1 MSLSQAFA
9 TAFVGCLPQ
18 ADMAEW
24 LDGDA
29 ARHLYAMQPTQ
40 ARHLD
45 DILMVNWWQTD
56 AQGRNCIHMDHLL
69 GGSSTHCLR
78 FESGIRTPLHT
89 HDCVELLA
97 VVRGR
102 LLESIAGRDEEFQA
116 GEIALIDQR
125 SQHGEYLFAEDAQI
139 VFVNIATAFLDRSLL
154 VRAADP
160 QAQRFVKEVILSRKE
175 VFHFVRFVPKATG
188 GRLPDV
194 LERLMTEL
202 RERRPGYVNLSQGL
216 VERLLYLLPV
226 EYQLSLSQSEHEE
239 LRRRLFEDVRR
250 YLQQHY
256 ASVALSDLCREFHYQ
271 EDYFNR
277 LIRRCTGLT
286 YKGLLQDIRL
296 EKAREWLRTTSL
308 PVERIAR
315 DVGYANLGYF
325 YRLFLRKYGKTP
337 AACRE
342 RSD

>member
-1 MSLSQAFA
+1 MSLSQPFA
-9 TAFVGCLPQ
+9 TVFAGCQPQ
-18 ADMAEW
+18 ADMTDW
-24 LDGDA
+24 LRSEA
-29 ARHLYAMQPTQ
+29 ASRLYAIQPGQ

-56 AQGRNCIHMDHLL
+56 AQGRNCLHVDQLL
-69 GGSSTHCLR
+69 GGGTYCLR
-78 FESGIRTPLHT
+78 FESGLRTPLHT
-89 HDCVELLA
+89 HDCVELLYVA
-97 VVRGR
+97 RGR

-116 GEIALIDQR
+116 GEIALIDPH

-154 VRAADP
+154 ARAADA
-160 QAQRFVKEVILSRKE
+160 QAHRFVKEVILSRKE
-175 VFHFVRFVPKATG
+175 AFHFVRFVPKAEG
-188 GRLPDV
+188 GRLPHV
-194 LERLMTEL
+194 LERLMAEL
-202 RERRPGYVNLSQGL
+202 RERRPGYVHLAQGL

-226 EYQLSLSQSEHEE
+226 EYQLSLSQSEQEE

-250 YLQQHY
+250 YLQRHY

-271 EDYFNR
+271 ADYFHR
-277 LIRRCTGLT
+277 LIRRYTGLT
-286 YKGLLQDIRL
+286 YVGLLQDIRL

-325 YRLFLRKYGKTP
+325 YRLFQRKYGQTP
-337 AACRE
+337 AACRNQSE
-342 RSD
+342 